1 MDLIQIFKLIKRNLL
16 LLIAIPLIFGGVTYY
31 FTRNQQQVFE
41 SQAVIYTGI
50 TTGYSIESTSQRTN
64 DFFTTSAQFDNMIN
78 LLKSRQTLIETSLQL
93 LTQDLSLEESNPQ
106 YISQANY
113 TKLMATTPKRIK
125 DMVVKLNKSGI
136 EREKE
141 EQIKNLE
148 KEIRSLEKEINKK
161 KNKAA
166 QERIRDGLPV
176 STAVQDHSGVDKS
189 SMSVVDSE
197 EDNSGIVY
205 HTVQQ
210 GESLELL
217 ASRYGV
223 SRGQIMSL
231 NQLDNASLTPGQP
244 LVIKKQSTSGGK
256 FHIVKPGE
264 TLYTIAKRYGVNIS
278 KLRELNGI
286 DNRSLTSGQRIL
298 IQDGSAIGNSNN
310 SYDFAVKSVS
320 SQEFTPAVT
329 GTESYTDIKNSH
341 VIRVRDADNN
351 SLFAKDP
358 IIPPGIRPGDFKNTL
373 NNLTRYYTTN
383 DTNYIYGLL
392 HYGESKHYSEQS
404 IGQIQIYRINN
415 SDLVRLTFTSD
426 DPGICQQTLKIL
438 SKVFMKNYK
447 LLRANETNLVV
458 KYFEAQVDSADQ
470 KLQAAEDRLLKF
482 NMKNNIINYY
492 EQSKA
497 IAGQKED
504 LDLYYQ
510 NEQIRLAA
518 SVASLK
524 ELELNLTARDSIYLK
539 SDAVNQMKKE
549 LSQVTESIIVNELA
563 ADYDDRVVEQLEILR
578 ARQIELRNDIK
589 FYVDQL
595 YLYSHSTQ
603 GLPIKTL
610 LDEWLSNTITQEEA
624 KSALIVLARRKLD
637 FVRTYQ
643 KFAPLGAM
651 LKRIERE
658 IKVAEQSYLELLRS
672 LNLAKMKQ
680 QNEEMSTNIKIVD
693 EPFFPITANPSKAKI
708 IILVAAMFGFFLT
721 AFLIL
726 MLEYFDSSVKN
737 PSRVAKSTNM
747 KLAGAF
753 PRLSSR
759 SKANELSFI
768 SRRLIDIIIQNIK
781 LSLSKEIGNKEDGPY
796 IIAVY
801 STQNKVGKTL
811 LTERI
816 VNRLREIG
824 DSVLYLNYAIDN
836 DEQDDLNQSYN
847 YKITE
852 NFIDIEN
859 LQQLITLK
867 YLRKTNE
874 PYDFIF
880 VELPSIVYN
889 IYPLKLV
896 ATVDMSL
903 YIINAT
909 SVLSKADKTALET
922 YEDVALHKPLVVINE
937 TELYNLDEL
946 LSDVPKI
953 TKPDTFGKI
962 KHMLTSPFKYSININ
977 KKA

>member
-1 MDLIQIFKLIKRNLL
+1 MDLLQILKLFKRNWL
-16 LLIAIPLIFGGVTYY
+16 LLISIPIIFAGVTYY
-31 FTRNQQQVFE
+31 FTRNQQKVYQSE
-41 SQAVIYTGI
+41 AVIYTGI

-93 LTQDLSLEESNPQ
+93 LTQDLSLEEYNPQ

-113 TKLMATTPKRIK
+113 QRLMATTPKRIK
-125 DMVVKLNKSGI
+125 DLVVQNNKSGI

-148 KEIRSLEKEINKK
+148 KEIRSLEKEISKK
-161 KNKAA
+161 KNRAA
-166 QERIRDGLPV
+166 QEKIRDGIPP
-176 STAVQDHSGVDKS
+176 TKADHDYSGVQKEA
-189 SMSVVDSE
+189 MPVVNDE
-197 EDNSGIVY
+197 ENGFSY
-205 HTVQQ
+205 HIVQQ

-223 SRGQIMSL
+223 SRGQIMSMNNL
-231 NQLDNASLTPGQP
+231 SDNNLTPGQS
-244 LVIKKQSTSGGK
+244 LVIKKNTASDGK
-256 FHIVKPGE
+256 FHIIKPGE
-264 TLYTIAKRYGVNIS
+264 TLYSIAKRYGVNIS

-286 DNRSLTSGQRIL
+286 DNRSLTPGQRIL
-298 IQDGSAIGNSNN
+298 IQDGSTVGNSND
-310 SYDFAVKSVS
+310 SYDYAIKSVS
-320 SQEFTPAVT
+320 QNITPVVSRT
-329 GTESYTDIKNSH
+329 IPDYSKTTQTLSGRRLSD
-341 VIRVRDADNN
+341 N
-351 SLFAKDP
+351 SLFMKDP
-358 IIPPGIRPGDFKNTL
+358 IIPPGIRPNDFKKTL
-373 NNLTRYYTTN
+373 DNITRYYTRN

-392 HYGESKHYSEQS
+392 HYGESRHYSEQS

-458 KYFEAQVDSADQ
+458 KYFEAQVDSADK

-510 NEQIRLAA
+510 NEQIRLAS
-518 SVASLK
+518 SVASLR
-524 ELELNLTARDSIYLK
+524 ELELSLTARDSIYLK
-539 SDAVNQMKKE
+539 SDEVNQMKKE
-549 LSQVTESIIVNELA
+549 LSQITESIVINELA
-563 ADYDDRVVEQLEILR
+563 SEYDDRVTEQLKILR
-578 ARQIELRNDIK
+578 ARQLELRNDIK

-610 LDEWLSNTITQEEA
+610 LEEWLTNTINQEEA
-624 KSALIVLARRKLD
+624 KAALIVLARRKLD

-708 IILVAAMFGFFLT
+708 IVLAAAIFGFFLT
-721 AFLIL
+721 AFIIL
-726 MLEYFDSSVKN
+726 VLEYFDTSMKN

-768 SRRLIDIIIQNIK
+768 SSRLIDIIIQNIK
-781 LSLSKEIGNKEDGPY
+781 LSLNKEIGDKENDPY
-796 IIAVY
+796 VITIY

-811 LTERI
+811 ITERI
-816 VNRLREIG
+816 INRLREVG
-824 DSVLYLNYAIDN
+824 DNVLYLNYAG
-836 DEQDDLNQSYN
+836 DDSEKDDFNYSYL
-847 YKITE
+847 YKITD
-852 NFIDIEN
+852 NFIDVEN
-859 LQQLITLK
+859 LQQLISSN
-867 YLRKTNE
+867 YLRKNNK

-880 VELPSIVYN
+880 LELPSIVYN
-889 IYPLKLV
+889 TYPLRLIGH
-896 ATVDMSL
+896 VDMSL

-909 SVLSKADKTALET
+909 NTLTKADKTALAT
-922 YEDVALHKPLVVINE
+922 YEDVALHKPMVIINE

-946 LSDVPKI
+946 LSDVPRI
-953 TKPDTFGKI
+953 TKPDTVGKI
-962 KHMLTSPFKYSININ
+962 KHMLTYPFKYRININ
-977 KKA
+977 RKG